1 MINRKIAG
9 LSALALTAA
18 AAVSAP
24 ALAAG
29 QANEREAAVEVGV
42 LTCDLTAKDND
53 IIRAKTEYVCSLD
66 AQDDQFDGT
75 YVANITKWGVDLST
89 TDQEVIKWAVLTTQ
103 EKFNPTMMDGEYVG
117 ASADVSVAYG
127 AGVRVLVGG
136 ESDAISLQPLSV
148 SGKEGYGLAVGL
160 ESMELRA
167 VDPS

>member
-24 ALAAG
+24 AMAAG
-29 QANEREAAVEVGV
+29 QANEREAALEVGV
-42 LTCDLTAKDND
+42 LSCDLTAKDND
-53 IIRAKTEYVCSLD
+53 LIRSKSEYLCTLD
-66 AQDDQFDGT
+66 AQDDAYDGQ

-89 TDQEVIKWAVLTTQ
+89 TDQEVIKWAVVSTK

-117 ASADVSVAYG
+117 ASADVSVKYG

-167 VDPS
+167 ADAS